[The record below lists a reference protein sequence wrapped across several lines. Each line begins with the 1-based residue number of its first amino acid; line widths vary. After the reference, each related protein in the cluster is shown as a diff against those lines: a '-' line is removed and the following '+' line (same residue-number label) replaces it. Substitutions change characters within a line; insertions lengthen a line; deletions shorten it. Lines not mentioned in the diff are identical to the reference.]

1 MKHTKKQ
8 LPRQE
13 EGATINE
20 TIDRSPSYFS
30 YFGSRFFGN
39 DEGGVSSDVDIYE
52 RSISS
57 NVRHFNS
64 VD

>member
-39 DEGGVSSDVDIYE
+39 DEGCGEVILGVY
-52 RSISS
+52 
-57 NVRHFNS
+57 
-64 VD
+64 

>member
-1 MKHTKKQ
+1 MKHKEKQ
-8 LPRQE
+8 LSPQKE
-13 EGATINE
+13 DITINE

-39 DEGGVSSDVDIYE
+39 DEGGVGGDVDIYE
-52 RSISS
+52 RSISF
-57 NVRHFNS
+57 NIRHFNS